1 MNKIAV
7 IIASDQGA
15 KLALT
20 IRQELPGAELYSTVE
35 REHCT
40 PITSIQTFVSEQFS
54 RFDALVFIGALGI
67 CVRAIAPCVR
77 SKYTDPA
84 VINID
89 SSGNHVISV
98 LSGHIGGAN
107 RMTLRLAAILGA
119 NPVITTQS
127 DNNDLWAL
135 DTLGQTYGWKAN
147 STSPLNTVI
156 STFVNTC
163 PVALLLDIKD
173 EGTRFMERT
182 APKHVSLFYHFDD
195 IDQQQFEA
203 LIAVTPYIYPTSIP
217 TLYYRPA
224 ILHLGVGC
232 RRGCSPLGIQKHI
245 FRTLENTGLSPLSLK
260 SVSTIDLKKD
270 EPLIHEL
277 VRDNNT
283 ELHIY
288 TAEELQGIEVPN
300 PSAKVLDVTSI
311 PGVAEACALKTSG
324 NTRLVLEKQKG
335 KLSEGNDFTFAVAMD
350 RAVERQGFIEIVGAG
365 PGDPELISVKGKHF
379 LEQADLILYA
389 GSLVPVELTYYAKP
403 GATVRSSASMTLEEQ
418 FALMKAFYDKGLF
431 IVRLHTGD
439 PCIYGAIQE
448 QMAFFDEYG
457 MNYHITPGISSFL
470 AAAAALQSQFTIPDK
485 VQTIILTRGEGRTPM
500 PEKEKLHL
508 LARSQS
514 TMCIFLSASIFDQV
528 QSELM
533 QHYPPTTPVAAC
545 YHLTWKDER
554 IYRGEL
560 QNLAKIVKENN
571 LTLTT
576 MIVVGD
582 AIDNRQGLSKLYSH
596 QFKHLFRN

>member
-156 STFVNTC
+156 STFVNTR

-350 RAVERQGFIEIVGAG
+350 RAVERQGFFEIVGAG

-514 TMCIFLSASIFDQV
+514 TMCIFLSASIVDQV